1 MTDAFEDPFI
11 LYKYKVD
18 YIDLSYIDNRN
29 ILPVEVTFRSY
40 GYDRVELDK
49 EDFILSDEDL

>member
-18 YIDLSYIDNRN
+18 YIDLSYIDNRSVPSK
-29 ILPVEVTFRSY
+29 LVTFRSY